1 MLVFCKAGRDAG
13 SACKQHGCSRISL
26 ISFSAIRSNASDV
39 SMRFKFKFIRY
50 ISCSSSRNENRG
62 ADPAALLELATLRV
76 SISKGAAAHNQKTP
90 GVKVGCT
97 LLSRRFSFRFN
108 SFNNASPS
116 LSDSGKFGA
125 GEMVPKF
132 RVLALLLLHAVA
144 VGALTRF
151 QEIVACSISLPSA
164 NINHRLYSTATRSY
178 RRMFRH

>member
-13 SACKQHGCSRISL
+13 SACKQHGCLRISL
-26 ISFSAIRSNASDV
+26 ISFNAIRSNASDV
-39 SMRFKFKFIRY
+39 SMRFKFKCIRY

-125 GEMVPKF
+125 GEMVPKC
-132 RVLALLLLHAVA
+132 RVLALLLLRAVA
-144 VGALTRF
+144 VGRC
-151 QEIVACSISLPSA
+151 ID
-164 NINHRLYSTATRSY
+164 
-178 RRMFRH
+178 FRKS